1 MRLTRVYVAAPVS
14 AGKRVVVE
22 GSAANHIAR
31 VLRLRSGDA
40 LTVFDGSGG
49 EFGARIE
56 EFRKEAVVVTVE
68 EHRPLDRESPLPLT
82 LVQGISRGERMDWI
96 IQKATELGASRI
108 APVFT
113 KRSVVRL
120 DEKQAE
126 RKLQHWRAITVAA
139 CEQCGRN
146 RIPDLAAP
154 VDFFDM
160 LAGDSSGR
168 PDSARGPDSLGRPD
182 PTARSDSAGSTRLLL
197 SPTGDLRID
206 DLQDVGK
213 GITVLIGPE
222 GGLEDVEQEA
232 AIAAGFKAVRLGPR
246 VLRTETAAIAALT
259 IIQRYFG
266 DL

>member
-1 MRLTRVYVAAPVS
+1 MRLTRGYVDAPVA
-14 AGKRVVVE
+14 AGKRLVVA
-22 GSAANHIAR
+22 GSAANHITR
-31 VLRLRSGDA
+31 VLRLRNGDA

-56 EFRKEAVVVTVE
+56 EFRKDSVLVSVE
-68 EHRPLDRESPLPLT
+68 DHRPLDRESPLPIT
-82 LVQGISRGERMDWI
+82 LAQGISRGERMDWI
-96 IQKATELGASRI
+96 IQKATELGTSRI
-108 APVFT
+108 VPLFT

-120 DEKQAE
+120 DDKQAD
-126 RKLQHWRAITVAA
+126 RKLQHWRAIAISA

-146 RIPDLAAP
+146 RIPELAAP
-154 VDFFDM
+154 VDFFDV
-160 LAGDSSGR
+160 LPADSSG
-168 PDSARGPDSLGRPD
+168 A
-182 PTARSDSAGSTRLLL
+182 TRLLL

>member
-1 MRLTRVYVAAPVS
+1 MRLTRVYVDAPVAS
-14 AGKRVVVE
+14 GKRLVVE

-40 LTVFDGSGG
+40 LTVFDGTGG
-49 EFGARIE
+49 EFGARID
-56 EFRKEAVVVTVE
+56 EFRKEAVVVTVQ

-82 LVQGISRGERMDWI
+82 LMQGISRGERMDWI

-108 APVFT
+108 VPVFT

-126 RKLQHWRAITVAA
+126 RKSQHWRAIAVAA

-154 VDFFDM
+154 VDFFDV
-160 LAGDSSGR
+160 LPPDSS
-168 PDSARGPDSLGRPD
+168 
-182 PTARSDSAGSTRLLL
+182 GSTRLLL

-206 DLQDVGK
+206 DLKEVGR

-222 GGLEDVEQEA
+222 GGLEDVEREA

>member
-1 MRLTRVYVAAPVS
+1 MRLTRVYVEAPLA
-14 AGKRVVVE
+14 AGKRLVVE
-22 GSAANHIAR
+22 GSAANHITR

-49 EFGARIE
+49 EFGARIQ
-56 EFRKEAVVVTVE
+56 EFRKDSVVVAVE
-68 EHRPLDRESPLPLT
+68 DHRPLERESPLPLT
-82 LVQGISRGERMDWI
+82 LAQGISRGERMDWV
-96 IQKATELGASRI
+96 IQKATELGTARI
-108 APVFT
+108 VPLFT

-120 DEKQAE
+120 DEKQAD
-126 RKLQHWRAITVAA
+126 RKLQHWRAIAIAA

-146 RIPDLAAP
+146 RIPELAAP
-154 VDFFDM
+154 VDFFDV
-160 LAGDSSGR
+160 LPAEASG
-168 PDSARGPDSLGRPD
+168 A
-182 PTARSDSAGSTRLLL
+182 TRLLL
-197 SPTGDLRID
+197 SPTGDLRIE
-206 DLQDVGK
+206 DLGQDVRQGASK

-232 AIAAGFKAVRLGPR
+232 ALAAGFKAVQLGPR

>member
-1 MRLTRVYVAAPVS
+1 MTRVYVDAPVA

-31 VLRLRSGDA
+31 VLRLRIGDS

-56 EFRKEAVVVTVE
+56 EFRKEAVVVAVE

-108 APVFT
+108 VPVFT

-168 PDSARGPDSLGRPD
+168 PDSAGRPD
-182 PTARSDSAGSTRLLL
+182 PAGHSDSASATRVLL

-232 AIAAGFKAVRLGPR
+232 AITAGFKAVRLGPR

>member
-1 MRLTRVYVAAPVS
+1 
-14 AGKRVVVE
+14 
-22 GSAANHIAR
+22 
-31 VLRLRSGDA
+31 
-40 LTVFDGSGG
+40 
-49 EFGARIE
+49 
-56 EFRKEAVVVTVE
+56 
-68 EHRPLDRESPLPLT
+68 
-82 LVQGISRGERMDWI
+82 MDWI

-108 APVFT
+108 VPVFT

-146 RIPDLAAP
+146 RVPELTLP
-154 VDFFDM
+154 TDFFDVIP
-160 LAGDSSGR
+160 
-168 PDSARGPDSLGRPD
+168 PDTS
-182 PTARSDSAGSTRLLL
+182 GSTRLLL
-197 SPTGDLRID
+197 SPSGDLRID
-206 DLQDVGK
+206 DLEEVGK

-222 GGLEDVEQEA
+222 GGLDDVEQEA
-232 AIAAGFKAVRLGPR
+232 AIRAGFKAVRLGPR

>member
-1 MRLTRVYVAAPVS
+1 MRLTRVYVDAPVV
-14 AGKRVVVE
+14 AGKRLVVA

-49 EFGARIE
+49 EFGARVE
-56 EFRKEAVVVTVE
+56 EFRKEAVVVCVE
-68 EHRPLDRESPLPLT
+68 EHRTLDRESPLSLT
-82 LVQGISRGERMDWI
+82 LAQGVSRGERMDWI

-108 APVFT
+108 VPVFT

-120 DEKQAE
+120 DDKQAE
-126 RKLQHWRAITVAA
+126 RKLQHWRAIAVSA

-146 RIPDLAAP
+146 RLPDVATP
-154 VDFFDM
+154 VDFFDV
-160 LAGDSSGR
+160 LPAGF
-168 PDSARGPDSLGRPD
+168 
-182 PTARSDSAGSTRLLL
+182 SAGSTRLLL

-206 DLQDVGK
+206 DLENVGK

-222 GGLEDVEQEA
+222 GGLEDVEHEA
-232 AIAAGFKAVRLGPR
+232 AIAAGFKAVRMGPR

>member
-1 MRLTRVYVAAPVS
+1 MRLTRVYVEAPVA
-14 AGKRVVVE
+14 AGKRLVIA
-22 GSAANHIAR
+22 GSAANHITR

-56 EFRKEAVVVTVE
+56 EFRKDSVVVTVE

-82 LVQGISRGERMDWI
+82 LAQGISRGERMDWI
-96 IQKATELGASRI
+96 IQKATELGTSRI
-108 APVFT
+108 VPLFT

-120 DEKQAE
+120 DEKQAD
-126 RKLQHWRAITVAA
+126 RKLQHWRAIAIAA

-146 RIPDLAAP
+146 KVPELAAP
-154 VDFFDM
+154 IDFFDV
-160 LAGDSSGR
+160 LPADASG
-168 PDSARGPDSLGRPD
+168 A
-182 PTARSDSAGSTRLLL
+182 TRLLL
-197 SPTGDLRID
+197 SPTGDLRIE
-206 DLQDVGK
+206 DLEDMGQNAPLNMRR

-232 AIAAGFKAVRLGPR
+232 ALAAGFKAVRLGPR

>member
-1 MRLTRVYVAAPVS
+1 MRLTRVYVDAPVA

-31 VLRLRSGDA
+31 VLRLRSGDS

-56 EFRKEAVVVTVE
+56 EFRKETVVVAVE

-96 IQKATELGASRI
+96 IQKATELGTSRI
-108 APVFT
+108 VPVFT

-126 RKLQHWRAITVAA
+126 RKLQHWRAITVSA

-146 RIPDLAAP
+146 RIPDLAVP

-160 LAGDSSGR
+160 LAGDPSGHPDPAGR
-168 PDSARGPDSLGRPD
+168 KDSAG
-182 PTARSDSAGSTRLLL
+182 RSDSAGSTRLLL

-232 AIAAGFKAVRLGPR
+232 AVTAGFKAVRLGPR

>member
-1 MRLTRVYVAAPVS
+1 MRLTRVYVDSPVT
-14 AGKRVVVE
+14 AGKRLVVS
-22 GSAANHIAR
+22 GSAANHITR

-49 EFGARIE
+49 EFGARVE
-56 EFRKEAVVVTVE
+56 EFRKEAVVVSVD
-68 EHRPLDRESPLPLT
+68 EHRTLDRESPLSLT
-82 LVQGISRGERMDWI
+82 LAQGISRGERMDWI

-108 APVFT
+108 VPVFT

-120 DEKQAE
+120 DDKQAE
-126 RKLQHWRAITVAA
+126 RKLQHWRAIAVSA

-146 RIPDLAAP
+146 RLPDVATP
-154 VDFFDM
+154 VDFFDV
-160 LAGDSSGR
+160 LPAESSPG
-168 PDSARGPDSLGRPD
+168 A
-182 PTARSDSAGSTRLLL
+182 TRVLL
-197 SPTGDLRID
+197 SPAGDLRID
-206 DLQDVGK
+206 DLQEVGN

-222 GGLEDVEQEA
+222 GGLEDVEQET
-232 AIAAGFKAVRLGPR
+232 AIAAGFKPVRLGPR

>member
-1 MRLTRVYVAAPVS
+1 MRLTRVYVDAPVA
-14 AGKRVVVE
+14 AGKRLVVE
-22 GSAANHIAR
+22 GSAANHITR
-31 VLRLRSGDA
+31 VLRLRNGDA

-56 EFRKEAVVVTVE
+56 EFRKDSVVVCVE
-68 EHRPLDRESPLPLT
+68 DHRPLDRESPLPLT
-82 LVQGISRGERMDWI
+82 LAQGISRGERMDWI

-108 APVFT
+108 VPLFT

-126 RKLQHWRAITVAA
+126 RKLQHWRAIAVAA

-154 VDFFDM
+154 MDFFDV
-160 LAGDSSGR
+160 LPADASGV
-168 PDSARGPDSLGRPD
+168 
-182 PTARSDSAGSTRLLL
+182 TRLLL

-206 DLQDVGK
+206 DLQDVAK

>member
-1 MRLTRVYVAAPVS
+1 MRLTRVFVEAPV
-14 AGKRVVVE
+14 AVGKRLVVE
-22 GSAANHIAR
+22 GSAANHITR

-49 EFGARIE
+49 EFGARLQ
-56 EFRKEAVVVTVE
+56 EFRKDSVVVAVE
-68 EHRPLDRESPLPLT
+68 DHRPLERESPLPLT
-82 LVQGISRGERMDWI
+82 LAQGISRGERMDWV
-96 IQKATELGASRI
+96 IQKATELGTARI
-108 APVFT
+108 VPLFT

-120 DEKQAE
+120 DEKQAD
-126 RKLQHWRAITVAA
+126 RKLQHWRAIAIAA

-146 RIPDLAAP
+146 RIPELAAP
-154 VDFFDM
+154 VDFFDV
-160 LAGDSSGR
+160 LPAEASG
-168 PDSARGPDSLGRPD
+168 A
-182 PTARSDSAGSTRLLL
+182 TRLLL
-197 SPTGDLRID
+197 SPTGDLRIE
-206 DLQDVGK
+206 DLGQDVRQGASK

-232 AIAAGFKAVRLGPR
+232 ALAAGFKAVRLGPR

>member
-1 MRLTRVYVAAPVS
+1 MRLTRVYVDAPVA

-31 VLRLRSGDA
+31 VLRLRSGDS

-56 EFRKEAVVVTVE
+56 EFRKETVVVAVE

-108 APVFT
+108 VPVFT

-120 DEKQAE
+120 DERQAE
-126 RKLQHWRAITVAA
+126 RKLQHWRAITVSA

-146 RIPDLAAP
+146 RIPDLAVP

-160 LAGDSSGR
+160 LAGDQSGR
-168 PDSARGPDSLGRPD
+168 PDPAGRKDSAGR
-182 PTARSDSAGSTRLLL
+182 TDSAGSTRLLL

-232 AIAAGFKAVRLGPR
+232 AVTAGFKAVRLGPR

>member
-1 MRLTRVYVAAPVS
+1 MRLTRVYVDAPVA
-14 AGKRVVVE
+14 AGKRLVVA
-22 GSAANHIAR
+22 GSAANHITR
-31 VLRLRSGDA
+31 VLRLRNGDA

-56 EFRKEAVVVTVE
+56 EFRKDSVLVSVE
-68 EHRPLDRESPLPLT
+68 DHRPLDRESPLPLT
-82 LVQGISRGERMDWI
+82 LAQGISRGERMDWI
-96 IQKATELGASRI
+96 IQKATELGTSRI
-108 APVFT
+108 VPLFT

-120 DEKQAE
+120 DDKQAD
-126 RKLQHWRAITVAA
+126 RKLQHWRAIAISA

-146 RIPDLAAP
+146 RIPELAAP
-154 VDFFDM
+154 VDFFDV
-160 LAGDSSGR
+160 LPADSSG
-168 PDSARGPDSLGRPD
+168 A
-182 PTARSDSAGSTRLLL
+182 TRLLL

-206 DLQDVGK
+206 DLQDVAK

>member
-1 MRLTRVYVAAPVS
+1 MTRVYVDAPVA

-31 VLRLRSGDA
+31 VLRLRSGDS

-56 EFRKEAVVVTVE
+56 EFRKEAVVVAVE

-108 APVFT
+108 VPVFT

-126 RKLQHWRAITVAA
+126 RKLQHWRAIAVAA

-160 LAGDSSGR
+160 LAGDSPSR
-168 PDSARGPDSLGRPD
+168 PDSAGRPD
-182 PTARSDSAGSTRLLL
+182 PAGHSDSASATRVLL

-232 AIAAGFKAVRLGPR
+232 AITAGFKAVRLGPR